1 MAVILEIRCCN
12 ILVNV
17 VLHLIASI
25 LNRGN
30 RSTEPGHR
38 QQYFIDEKCCGRSAI
53 GCVCAMGFLSRSLAS
68 SRGLIYPAP
77 GSLQGAKLRRNT
89 VVDMD

>member
-53 GCVCAMGFLSRSLAS
+53 GCVYAMGFLSRSLAS
-68 SRGLIYPAP
+68 SRELISRPINWF
-77 GSLQGAKLRRNT
+77 GAIAAMTRAFFAE
-89 VVDMD
+89 